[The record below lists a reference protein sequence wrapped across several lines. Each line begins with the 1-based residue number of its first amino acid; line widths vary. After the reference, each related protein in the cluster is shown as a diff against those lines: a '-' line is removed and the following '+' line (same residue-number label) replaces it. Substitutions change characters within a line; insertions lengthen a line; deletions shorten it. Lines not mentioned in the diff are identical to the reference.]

1 MEFEALLLGLEP
13 LAVLALGVGAV
24 AVAPVVGAVDSMTG
38 HNLAEQA
45 RNAAKSGL
53 MWAFETYEK
62 AQTAIAE
69 ASESFQD
76 LVAEARSE
84 MMEQKAAKAAAP
96 EEPREVTIS

>member
-13 LAVLALGVGAV
+13 LTVLALGVGAV

-53 MWAFETYEK
+53 MWAFEAYEK
-62 AQTAIAE
+62 AQTAVAE

>member
-13 LAVLALGVGAV
+13 LTVLALGVGAV

-38 HNLAEQA
+38 HNLTEQA

-62 AQTAIAE
+62 AQTAVAE

-76 LVAEARSE
+76 LVAEARAE
-84 MMEQKAAKAAAP
+84 MIEKKVNTSRP